1 MGTYSQMLSLQ
12 VSCDSTPCEINH
24 FVFVRGVFVLEHL
37 VIVHDKPRGSVHSV
51 HRPVIMVGEQFPHL
65 PDDHAWGLIHRCCH
79 CKFPVIPL
87 HAKSII
93 LFLFEVFVLEHLLVI
108 VHDKPHG
115 SVHSVPRPVI
125 MVGEQFPHLPDDHAW
140 GLIHRCCHCKFPV
153 IPLHAKSITLFL
165 FEVLVLEH
173 LVNCP

>member
-37 VIVHDKPRGSVHSV
+37 
-51 HRPVIMVGEQFPHL
+51 
-65 PDDHAWGLIHRCCH
+65 
-79 CKFPVIPL
+79 
-87 HAKSII
+87 
-93 LFLFEVFVLEHLLVI
+93 LVI

-115 SVHSVPRPVI
+115 SVHSVHRPVI